1 MKFIY
6 EEYSFKDVKKII
18 EYALNGYCV
27 ECIDFYASSDAIKNQ
42 IPASHKKDLSMQF
55 LVGYC
60 TEKWNKIDIYKA
72 IKIYKKL
79 KKYPPAAHRLAWIY
93 LEGNGVKP
101 STKKALKLFEYAAKN
116 DYAPAIYSLAE
127 LYCYVSNKEKYNIAI
142 DLDKSNEYYK
152 KTVDL
157 NYPKGLYHKGLLCEF
172 CNKYDLAISYYEQA
186 LEVNSHFAAIGLVKL
201 YEEGKVVPKDL
212 HKALE
217 VCQKSEK
224 AGFYWKRE
232 IERLKDL
239 ITTPIVA
246 EKTQLE
252 KRNFSFA

>member
-79 KKYPPAAHRLAWIY
+79 KKWVMIL
-93 LEGNGVKP
+93 
-101 STKKALKLFEYAAKN
+101 
-116 DYAPAIYSLAE
+116 YSFRA
-127 LYCYVSNKEKYNIAI
+127 
-142 DLDKSNEYYK
+142 
-152 KTVDL
+152 
-157 NYPKGLYHKGLLCEF
+157 YHT
-172 CNKYDLAISYYEQA
+172 
-186 LEVNSHFAAIGLVKL
+186 
-201 YEEGKVVPKDL
+201 
-212 HKALE
+212 
-217 VCQKSEK
+217 
-224 AGFYWKRE
+224 R
-232 IERLKDL
+232 
-239 ITTPIVA
+239 
-246 EKTQLE
+246 
-252 KRNFSFA
+252 